1 MLYREGERGEPKM
14 MMLGLHDRIVGRPAR
29 AAGLE
34 RFLDYV
40 LEHDKVWFARGVD
53 IARHWMAAHPAA
65 R

>member
-1 MLYREGERGEPKM
+1 M

-40 LEHDKVWFARGVD
+40 LHDKVWFARGVD
-53 IARHWMAAHPAA
+53 IARHWMAVHPAA

>member
-1 MLYREGERGEPKM
+1 M

-53 IARHWMAAHPAA
+53 IARHWMAVHPAA
-65 R
+65 P